1 MRERGQTSAG
11 RGLSPFSFLHRRE
24 RPLPAG
30 KAKEDIR
37 VELIL
42 QESLA
47 FFEYSQI
54 SPNL

>member
-47 FFEYSQI
+47 FF
-54 SPNL
+54 